1 MFVKIESTAKI
12 DEPVRQELLTK
23 ISENA
28 TQIKKMGYR
37 FDLGSALDSALQDII
52 KQQQKFMQ
60 KLGKNIPQEP
70 TVSQ

>member
-1 MFVKIESTAKI
+1 MFVKIESTTKI

-23 ISENA
+23 ISDNA
-28 TQIKKMGYR
+28 AQIKKMGYR

-60 KLGKNIPQEP
+60 KTGKNIQQVEP
-70 TVSQ
+70 MSQ